1 MERRFNEVFTALRP
15 ELTAYLSRLV
25 VRPHIAEELAQTAF
39 TRLIESGP
47 DGPDGREAERAWLFR
62 VATNLAFDE
71 LRRHST
77 WRENVLLD
85 LRELAES
92 NPGIVAQSKAL
103 VGTPETKM
111 VAREHLVA
119 CFSCTLR
126 NLPEPKAAA
135 FLLKE
140 VHDFSL
146 VEIADLL
153 RATEAQA
160 KNWLQEARA
169 FMRAQYDQTCA
180 LMTKKGVCYQ
190 CVELADFFLSGEG
203 NPLAGTRDHLD
214 GRIDFVRQLR
224 SRPTGKWHS
233 MLLKLLDDLG

>member
-1 MERRFNEVFTALRP
+1 MEVRFNEVFATLRP

-25 VRPHIAEELAQTAF
+25 VRPHIAEEIAQTAF
-39 TRLIESGP
+39 MRFIESGSNA
-47 DGPDGREAERAWLFR
+47 PDGRESARAWLFR
-62 VATNLAFDE
+62 VATNLAIDE

-77 WRENVLLD
+77 WRESVLLD
-85 LRELAES
+85 LRESAES
-92 NPGIVAQSKAL
+92 NPAIVAQSNAL

-119 CFSCTLR
+119 CFACTLR
-126 NLPEPKAAA
+126 NLPERKAAA

-146 VEIADLL
+146 MEIADILQ
-153 RATEAQA
+153 ATETQA

-169 FMRAQYDQTCA
+169 FMRTRYDQTCA

-190 CVELADFFLSGEG
+190 CVELADYFLSGEG
-203 NPLAGTRDHLD
+203 NPIAGSQDHLD
-214 GRIDFVRQLR
+214 ARINIVRQLR
-224 SRPTGKWHS
+224 SQPTGRWHS
-233 MLLKLLDDLG
+233 ILLELLDDLC